1 MKQNLFKIRASQC
14 HSIMANGKGGNL
26 SVGTVTFLQNWYK
39 EQLYERRKE
48 FKSKYCDKGTEV
60 EQISIDFI
68 AEQLGLGMIF
78 KNEQYFENEFIS
90 GTPDVVIDQVIEV
103 KNAWDCFTFPLFDT
117 DPDNKYYY
125 QCQCYL
131 DLTGL
136 QKATLCHTLMN
147 TPSEI
152 VSREMQYASEDDYD
166 AIMAKHNYDNIPA
179 RYRIKTF
186 EIERNQELIDA
197 IHVRVAEC
205 REYLKGLDRIFNDG
219 GEAV

>member
-1 MKQNLFKIRASQC
+1 
-14 HSIMANGKGGNL
+14 MANGKGGNL
-26 SVGTVTFLQNWYK
+26 SVGTVTYLQNWYK
-39 EQLYERRKE
+39 EQLYARRQE

-78 KNEQYFENEFIS
+78 KNEQYFENEFVT
-90 GTPDVVIDQVIEV
+90 GTPDVVIDQIIEV
-103 KNAWDCFTFPLFDT
+103 KNAWDCFTFPLFDIE
-117 DPDNKYYY
+117 PENKYYY
-125 QCQCYL
+125 QVQCYL

-147 TPSEI
+147 TPDEI
-152 VSREMQYASEDDYD
+152 VSRELQFATVEQYDE
-166 AIMAKHNYDNIPA
+166 IKAKHNYDNIPA
-179 RYRIKTF
+179 KYRIKTF

-205 REYLKGLDRIFNDG
+205 REYLKGLDKSLNTG
-219 GEAV
+219 GNE

>member
-1 MKQNLFKIRASQC
+1 
-14 HSIMANGKGGNL
+14 MANGKGGNL
-26 SVGTVTFLQNWYK
+26 SVGTVTYLQNWYK
-39 EQLYERRKE
+39 EQIYERRQE

-60 EQISIDFI
+60 EQLSIDFI
-68 AEQLGLGMIF
+68 SDQLGLGMIF
-78 KNEQYFENEFIS
+78 KNEQYFENEFIT
-90 GTPDVVIDQVIEV
+90 GTPDVVLPVEGIEV
-103 KNAWDCFTFPLFDT
+103 KNAWDCFTFPLFDNE
-117 DPDNKYYY
+117 PDNKHYI
-125 QCQCYL
+125 QCQCYM

-136 QKATLCHTLMN
+136 QSWRLVHTLMN

-152 VSREMQYASEDDYD
+152 VSREMQFALEEQYD
-166 AIMAKHNYDNIPA
+166 EIMAKHTYDNIPA

-186 EIERNQELIDA
+186 IIERNQELIDA

>member
-1 MKQNLFKIRASQC
+1 MRKDFKIRSSQC

-26 SVGTVTFLQNWYK
+26 SVGTVTYLQNWYK
-39 EQLYERRKE
+39 EQLYERRQE
-48 FKSKYCDKGTEV
+48 FKSKYCDKGIEV
-60 EQISIDFI
+60 EQVSIDFI
-68 AEQLGLGMIF
+68 SEQLGLGMIF
-78 KNEQYFENEFIS
+78 KNEQYFENEFVT
-90 GTPDVVIDQVIEV
+90 GTPDVVIDQIIEV

-117 DPDNKYYY
+117 EPKNKYYY
-125 QCQCYL
+125 QVQCYL

-147 TPSEI
+147 TPDEI
-152 VSREMQYASEDDYD
+152 VSRELQFATEEQYDE
-166 AIMAKHNYDNIPA
+166 IMAKHNYDNIPA
-179 RYRIKTF
+179 KYRIKTF
-186 EIERNQELIDA
+186 EIELNQELIDA